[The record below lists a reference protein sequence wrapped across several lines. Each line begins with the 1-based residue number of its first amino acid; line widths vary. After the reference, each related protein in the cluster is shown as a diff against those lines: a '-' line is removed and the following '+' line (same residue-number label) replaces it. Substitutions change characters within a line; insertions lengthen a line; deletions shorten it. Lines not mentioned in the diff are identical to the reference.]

1 MTMQRLASATCL
13 ALAAV
18 TLPACQVNI
27 DREGYVE
34 REEKRFPAEGLTD
47 VHLYTFDGPIEVR
60 SWDRPE
66 ILVEV
71 EKHGQDKEAI
81 AKIQVLGDRTG
92 NRVQVEARHPG
103 GRSTFI
109 GIGSHRSTSAKL
121 IATLPRKINLVAR
134 SGDGNIVAERLAGR
148 IELRSSDGS
157 IKAIETSGELL
168 AETADGTI
176 TLEEVAGR
184 IEARTGDGS
193 VHVSGV
199 PSVLRARSDDGSMV
213 VRIRRGAVMADDWM
227 IATGDGPVSIELPA
241 GFNAEVEADP
251 GSDGRARSELT
262 LTNVSGG
269 TRDNRVLKGRLGA
282 GGKLLTLRTGDGS
295 IRLLSY

>member
-18 TLPACQVNI
+18 SLPACQVNI

-34 REEKRFPAEGLTD
+34 REEKRFAAEGPVD
-47 VHLYTFDGPIEVR
+47 IHLYTFDGQIEVR
-60 SWDRPE
+60 SWDRAE
-66 ILVEV
+66 ILVEI
-71 EKHGQDKEAI
+71 EKHGQDKDAVG
-81 AKIQVLGDRTG
+81 KIQVLADRTG
-92 NRVQVEARHPG
+92 NRIQIEARHPG
-103 GRSTFI
+103 NRTTFI

-121 IATLPRKINLVAR
+121 IATLPRKINVVAR
-134 SGDGNIVAERLAGR
+134 SGDGSIVAERLTGR

-157 IKAIETSGELL
+157 IRATETSGELL

-176 TLEEVAGR
+176 TLEEVTGR

-199 PSVLRARSDDGSMV
+199 PSVLRARSGDGSMV

-227 IATGDGPVSIELPA
+227 VATDDGSVSVELPA
-241 GFNAEVEADP
+241 GFNADIEADP

-262 LTNVSGG
+262 LVNASGG
-269 TRDNRVLKGRLGA
+269 TRENRVLKGRLGS
-282 GGKLLTLRTGDGS
+282 GGKLFTLRTGDGS